1 MRRTYAYGI
10 NTRMVQYIH
19 TRFVCVHV
27 ILRMSKGK
35 LREKI
40 VEVFSDAQVGLQHH
54 QKLLKSL
61 KTVYK
66 DGVSED
72 EFLSIFIDLLK
83 HALVKFKGEPAVDR
97 LISFAGYFV
106 ASSGEDFVL
115 KFLQR
120 TLIPF
125 HEARGKAVRFRV
137 AQLTFKILNWL
148 SMNDDVKLLSEE
160 VYCIIYKPTMELAFD
175 KVYQTR
181 AQAILSLGKIQDTDS
196 TCSVVAAM
204 LDRMQKDG
212 SHEVRRCA
220 VQNVAASLVSLPYIV
235 ERTRDVKDTVRKT
248 AYSVLA
254 KKFTIVNLTIS
265 QRIQLL
271 KDGLNDNSAMVKDA
285 CISLLFSW
293 LSSLDGDIIALV
305 TKLDVEGSGE
315 VTEMALT
322 HIFKMINAEDL
333 VSAMQGMMMS
343 NDDDVDQDDNVDRQD
358 ANVDHQCDGVDQV
371 ADTAKGELTD
381 SCVIPHNKL
390 TSEVAFFWTCL
401 CTYYHSLCD
410 KGEQHLSKI
419 LPTTIEFA
427 DYLKR

>member
-1 MRRTYAYGI
+1 
-10 NTRMVQYIH
+10 
-19 TRFVCVHV
+19 
-27 ILRMSKGK
+27 MSKGK
-35 LREKI
+35 LQEKI

-72 EFLSIFIDLLK
+72 EFLSVFIDLLK
-83 HALVKFKGEPAVDR
+83 HALVVFKREPAVDR

-115 KFLQR
+115 KFLQK
-120 TLIPF
+120 TLTPF
-125 HEARGKAVRFRV
+125 HAARDKAVRFRV
-137 AQLTFKILNWL
+137 AQLTFKILDRL
-148 SMNDDVKLLSEE
+148 SVNDDVELSEE
-160 VYCIIYKPTMELAFD
+160 VYRIIYKATMVLAFD
-175 KVYQTR
+175 KVYQIR
-181 AQAILSLGKIQDTDS
+181 AQAILSLGRIQDTGDP
-196 TCSVVAAM
+196 TCPVVAAM
-204 LDRMQKDG
+204 LDRMQKDS

-220 VQNVAASLVSLPYIV
+220 LQNVAASLISLPCIV

-254 KKFTIVNLTIS
+254 KKFTILNLTIS

-293 LSSLDGDIIALV
+293 LSSFDGDIIALV

-322 HIFKMINAEDL
+322 HIFKKINAEDL
-333 VSAMQGMMMS
+333 VSAMQGMMS
-343 NDDDVDQDDNVDRQD
+343 NDDDDVDQDDDVDCQDDNVDRQDDNVDRQD
-358 ANVDHQCDGVDQV
+358 ANVDHQCDDVDQV
-371 ADTAKGELTD
+371 ADTVKGELTD

-390 TSEVAFFWTCL
+390 TSEAAFFWTCL

-419 LPTTIEFA
+419 LPTAMEFA